1 MLQSDDSLMPSQ
13 LDYDAWRE
21 MLRSMCGRY
30 NPEGVE
36 PNAFTGWVR
45 PVSVWNHGTEYRL
58 QCSPGRADLSGCSP

>member
-1 MLQSDDSLMPSQ
+1 MLQSDGVPGTPQ

-36 PNAFTGWVR
+36 PNAFAGWVR
-45 PVSVWNHGTEYRL
+45 PRERLWNHGT
-58 QCSPGRADLSGCSP
+58 